1 MVFKNTTLLIL
12 IAIATSGCAKIWPYK
27 SDFDCPIEEGLKCR
41 SLYEVSKMAD
51 EGRFGTQSERFKENL
66 QEKLEEDERLE
77 SIRKTKQEK
86 LKKRK
91 ARTRAQTKGKT
102 KTKSN
107 QGGCCNAR

>member
-1 MVFKNTTLLIL
+1 MVFKNTASLIL
-12 IAIATSGCAKIWPYK
+12 IAIATSGCAKLWPYK

-51 EGRFGTQSERFKENL
+51 EGRFGTQSERFKEKL

-86 LKKRK
+86 IKKRK
-91 ARTRAQTKGKT
+91 ARMNARAKGKT
-102 KTKSN
+102 KTKTN
-107 QGGCCNAR
+107 KRGCCRV